1 VPDLLLWTLVL
12 VAALAVLVKRAD
24 IFVDHSAAMP
34 RVLGVPD
41 FVVGVTLVALGTSL
55 PELAASLVSVFT
67 GAGEF
72 VAGTVIGSNVAN
84 IAFIT
89 GAAALAF
96 RGFSVTPKLMRMD
109 LPVMILAAFVVSLM
123 AMSGGISR
131 GEGVILLI
139 MYGFYLTHKVREQRR
154 AQPEA
159 KEGVFKASMIIWIIC
174 GAAAVYAGAE
184 FTVKSVI
191 KLTELLGLAD
201 ASILAL
207 TVVAVGSSL
216 PELVVSLTA
225 AKKNHNDLSV
235 GNVVGSNICNSFL
248 VMGAPAIIKPLP
260 VSASVWGVGV
270 PFMIAA
276 SLIFWIF
283 AQRGVVG
290 RTSGFF
296 LLLIFALFLGTLCGI
311 FRSGLRAQRFFIL
324 CKTRASRGGACPHPS
339 WT

>member
-1 VPDLLLWTLVL
+1 MPQLLIWTLVL
-12 VAALAVLVKRAD
+12 IAALAVLVKGAD
-24 IFVDHSAAMP
+24 VFVDHAAALA
-34 RVLGVPD
+34 RALGVPD

-84 IAFIT
+84 IAFIM

-96 RGFSVTPKLMRMD
+96 RGFSVSPKLLRMD
-109 LPVMILAAFVVSLM
+109 MPVMILAALVVTLM
-123 AMSGGISR
+123 AYNGQVSR
-131 GEGVILLI
+131 GEGVILLL
-139 MYGFYLTHKVREQRR
+139 MYGLYLTHTVREQRR
-154 AQPEA
+154 SQPEP
-159 KEGVFKASMIIWIIC
+159 KEGVFKASMIIWIIA
-174 GAAAVYAGAE
+174 GAGAVYLGAE
-184 FTVKSVI
+184 FTVKAVL

-225 AKKNHNDLSV
+225 AKKNYNDLSV

-248 VMGAPAIIKPLP
+248 VMGAPAVIKPLP
-260 VSASVWGVGV
+260 VSAAVWGVGV
-270 PFMIAA
+270 PFMIAV
-276 SLIFWIF
+276 SFIFWIF

-290 RTSGFF
+290 RTPGMF
-296 LLLIFALFLGTLCGI
+296 LLLIFALFLGALVGV
-311 FRSGLRAQRFFIL
+311 F
-324 CKTRASRGGACPHPS
+324 
-339 WT
+339 